1 ERVERAAYEAGLRT
15 HRAVLRGAL
24 VEAVAGAVEGERAK
38 LPAVQG
44 REHRREVVREAA
56 VAVQQNDGPSCAAAQ
71 VMQPH
76 ALDTHELA
84 RLQIHL
90 RLFRSPEHSPLTP

>member
-1 ERVERAAYEAGLRT
+1 MADEDRTADAERVESAAYKARLRT

-24 VEAVAGAVEGERAK
+24 AEAVAGAVEGERAE
-38 LPAVQG
+38 LPAVYCP
-44 REHRREVVREAA
+44 EHRREVVREAA
-56 VAVQQNDGPSCAAAQ
+56 VAVQHDDGPSCAAAQ

-84 RLQIHL
+84 RL
-90 RLFRSPEHSPLTP
+90 